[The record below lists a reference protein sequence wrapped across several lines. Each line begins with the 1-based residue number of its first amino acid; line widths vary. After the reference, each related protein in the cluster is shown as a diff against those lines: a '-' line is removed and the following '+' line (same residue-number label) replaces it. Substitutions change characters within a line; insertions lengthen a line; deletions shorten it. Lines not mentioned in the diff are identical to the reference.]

1 MGTSQR
7 RAPAQLQEQ
16 LEHPS
21 TAAWEWPSSPLP
33 FLPSTRSISTCPV
46 SGLGDKQPP
55 ASLLGCPTA
64 TAATPKPAPC
74 SQTQPH
80 AGLSWRNPNQNHP
93 GVCRDPVHSNTQ
105 QKNPY
110 QPTPTSRPSS
120 LLASSPAPS
129 QGLNPAVA
137 QPRLAPTHGWG
148 PTRAL
153 SSCTCYPGSPWG
165 QYPTGAIT
173 RPDPPW
179 LWLPPLSPAE
189 LGSGLA
195 SGTWRWLWQSR
206 NEQERGFAKSLAA
219 SEPCWCGGK
228 MGFPSLSPPGQGL
241 AGCVAALRPGR
252 TPCLS
257 FPALNRE

>member
-1 MGTSQR
+1 MGTSQC

-21 TAAWEWPSSPLP
+21 TAAWEWPGSPLP
-33 FLPSTRSISTCPV
+33 FLPSTRSISTCPI

-64 TAATPKPAPC
+64 TAATPKPAAC

-93 GVCRDPVHSNTQ
+93 GVCRDPAHSNTQ
-105 QKNPY
+105 QKPPY

-165 QYPTGAIT
+165 QYPTGAIA
-173 RPDPPW
+173 RPEPPW
-179 LWLPPLSPAE
+179 LWLPPCPQLSWALDWPRGHGGGCGKAGMNRNEVLQNHLLHLSPAGVE
-189 LGSGLA
+189 EK
-195 SGTWRWLWQSR
+195 WD
-206 NEQERGFAKSLAA
+206 
-219 SEPCWCGGK
+219 
-228 MGFPSLSPPGQGL
+228 FPASPPQGKVSQAVWPL
-241 AGCVAALRPGR
+241 
-252 TPCLS
+252 
-257 FPALNRE
+257 